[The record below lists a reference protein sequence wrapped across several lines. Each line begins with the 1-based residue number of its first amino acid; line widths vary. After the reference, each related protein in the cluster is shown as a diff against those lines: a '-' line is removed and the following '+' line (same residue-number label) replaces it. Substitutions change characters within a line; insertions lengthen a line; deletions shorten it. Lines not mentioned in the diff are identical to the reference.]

1 MLWLAK
7 HPELIDP
14 MNDAKRSGYPRTAFV
29 SLRRSIMA
37 SVPVLEIRNV
47 SKHFGVVKALTDV
60 SFSLERGEIH
70 ALCGENG
77 AGKSTLMN
85 IIAGVLQPHEGDI
98 LIDGKPVKVTSPAV
112 AQSLGLGLVHQE
124 IALCPDATIA
134 ENMFMAATN
143 RRRKLFMNYGKQARD
158 AQAIMNRLAPL
169 DVCANV
175 GDLSISNQ
183 QLVEIAKALTLDC
196 RVLIFDEPTAAL
208 TETEAQT
215 LFGIIRDLKA
225 HGISIIYISHRMA
238 EIFSLCDR
246 VTVFRDGRY
255 VSTERVADVTPDD
268 VVRRMVGREI
278 TQLYPPKQTQDERS
292 AEAILTVR
300 DLGDGARFHDVS
312 FDLRKG
318 EILGIGGLIGSG
330 RTEIAEGICC
340 LRPTSKGVVTLEG
353 ARLHSRSYA
362 DAVKA
367 GIVYLSEDRKGS
379 GIFLDMPIAQ
389 NISVLDLKALT
400 GPAGLLNAK
409 AEADLAHRFVRRL
422 GIRIGGMDI
431 PVSSLSGGNQQKVAI
446 AKQLAVNPKVILLD
460 EPTRGIDVGAKSEI
474 HRLLR
479 DLARSGIGVV
489 VISSELPEL
498 LGLCDRVLVIREGS
512 VMGEIEGDAMSEEAI
527 MRLASGI
534 AGHNNSKASG
544 HAA

>member
-1 MLWLAK
+1 MAAARVGAPGSCRRGK
-7 HPELIDP
+7 EE
-14 MNDAKRSGYPRTAFV
+14 TA
-29 SLRRSIMA
+29 MA
-37 SVPVLEIRNV
+37 SGPVLEIRNV
-47 SKHFGVVKALTDV
+47 TKHFGAVKALTGV
-60 SFSLERGEIH
+60 GFSLERGEVH

-85 IIAGVLQPHEGDI
+85 IIAGVLQPNEGEI
-98 LIDGKPVKVTSPAV
+98 LIDGAPTKIASPSA
-112 AQSLGLGLVHQE
+112 AQSLGIGLVHQE
-124 IALCPDATIA
+124 IALCPDASVA

-143 RRRKLFMNYGKQARD
+143 RRRSLLMNYGKLARD
-158 AQAIMNRLAPL
+158 AQAVMSRLAPI
-169 DVCANV
+169 DVRQKV
-175 GDLSISNQ
+175 GDLPISSQ

-208 TETEAQT
+208 TEAEAQV

-225 HGISIIYISHRMA
+225 QGISIIYISHRMA
-238 EIFSLCDR
+238 EVFSLCDR

-278 TQLYPPKQTQDERS
+278 TQLYPAKQSEIERTN
-292 AEAILTVR
+292 ETILSVR
-300 DLGDGARFHDVS
+300 DLGDGDRFQNVS
-312 FDLRKG
+312 FDLRRG

-330 RTEIAEGICC
+330 RTEISEGICA
-340 LRPTSKGVVTLEG
+340 LRSVTQGDVQLLG
-353 ARLHSRSYA
+353 KPLHARNYA
-362 DAVKA
+362 GAVKA

-379 GIFLDMPIAQ
+379 GVFLDLSIAQ
-389 NISVLDLKALT
+389 NISVLDLKSLT
-400 GPAGLLNAK
+400 GALGLLNARK
-409 AEADLAHRFVRRL
+409 EVALAENLAHRLGVRMG
-422 GIRIGGMDI
+422 GIDM

-446 AKQLAVNPKVILLD
+446 AKQLAVNPKVILMD

-479 DLARSGIGVV
+479 ELARSGIGIV

-498 LGLCDRVLVIREGS
+498 LGLCDRVLVVHEGTIA
-512 VMGEIEGDAMSEEAI
+512 GEVSGDEMTEEAI

-534 AGHNNSKASG
+534 GRTNKTKASE

>member
-1 MLWLAK
+1 M
-7 HPELIDP
+7 
-14 MNDAKRSGYPRTAFV
+14 V
-29 SLRRSIMA
+29 SP
-37 SVPVLEIRNV
+37 PVLEIRNV
-47 SKHFGVVKALTDV
+47 SKHFGAVKALTDV
-60 SFSLERGEIH
+60 SFNLERGEIH
-70 ALCGENG
+70 AICGENG

-85 IIAGVLQPHEGDI
+85 IIAGVLQPNAGEI
-98 LIDGKPVKVTSPAV
+98 LIDGSPVKVTSPAV

-124 IALCPDATIA
+124 IALCPDATVA

-143 RRRKLFMNYGKQARD
+143 RRRSPFMNYGRLARD
-158 AQAIMNRLAPL
+158 AQAVMNRLASI
-169 DVCANV
+169 DVRRKV
-175 GDLSISNQ
+175 GELSISSQ

-208 TETEAQT
+208 TESEAQV

-255 VSTERVADVTPDD
+255 VSTERVTGVTPDD

-278 TQLYPPKQTQDERS
+278 TQLYPAKQAEDERS
-292 AEAILTVR
+292 GEIILSVR
-300 DLGDGARFHDVS
+300 DLGDGARFNGVN
-312 FDLRKG
+312 FELRKG

-330 RTEIAEGICC
+330 RTEIAEAICG
-340 LRPTSKGVVTLEG
+340 LRPTIAGEV
-353 ARLHSRSYA
+353 RLRGQPMRARSYA
-362 DAVKA
+362 GAVKA
-367 GIVYLSEDRKGS
+367 GVVYLSEDRKGS
-379 GIFLDMPIAQ
+379 GVFLDLSIAQ
-389 NISVLDLKALT
+389 NIAVLDLKALT
-400 GPAGLLNAK
+400 GRLGLLDAK
-409 AEADLAHRFVRRL
+409 AEAELAIDLVRRL
-422 GIRIGGMDI
+422 GVRTGGIDM

-446 AKQLAVNPKVILLD
+446 AKQLAVNPKVILMD

-479 DLARSGIGVV
+479 DLTRSGIGIV

-498 LGLCDRVLVIREGS
+498 LGLCDRVLVIREGG
-512 VMGEIEGDAMSEEAI
+512 VMGEVEGEEMTEEAI

-534 AGHNNSKASG
+534 GNNSKASE

>member
-1 MLWLAK
+1 
-7 HPELIDP
+7 
-14 MNDAKRSGYPRTAFV
+14 
-29 SLRRSIMA
+29 MA

-169 DVCANV
+169 DVRANV

-225 HGISIIYISHRMA
+225 HDISIIYISHRMA

-255 VSTERVADVTPDD
+255 VSTERVADVTPDE

-340 LRPTSKGVVTLEG
+340 LRPTTKGVVTLEG
-353 ARLHSRSYA
+353 PRLHSRSYA

-446 AKQLAVNPKVILLD
+446 AKQLAVNPKVILMD

>member
-1 MLWLAK
+1 
-7 HPELIDP
+7 
-14 MNDAKRSGYPRTAFV
+14 
-29 SLRRSIMA
+29 MA
-37 SVPVLEIRNV
+37 SPPVLEIRNV
-47 SKHFGVVKALTDV
+47 SKHFGAVKALTDV
-60 SFSLERGEIH
+60 SFSLEKGEVH

-85 IIAGVLQPHEGDI
+85 IIAGVLQPNEGEI
-98 LIDGKPVKVTSPAV
+98 LVDGAPVKVTSPAV

-124 IALCPDATIA
+124 IALCPDATVA

-143 RRRKLFMNYGKQARD
+143 RRRSPFMNYGKLARD
-158 AQAIMNRLAPL
+158 AQAVMNRLAPI
-169 DVCANV
+169 DVRRKV
-175 GDLSISNQ
+175 GELSISSQ

-208 TETEAQT
+208 TESEAQV

-246 VTVFRDGRY
+246 VTVFRDGHY
-255 VSTERVADVTPDD
+255 VSTEKVADVTPDD

-278 TQLYPPKQTQDERS
+278 TQLYPAKQAEDERS
-292 AEAILTVR
+292 GETILSVR
-300 DLGDGARFHDVS
+300 NLGDGIRFNGVS
-312 FDLRKG
+312 FELRKG

-330 RTEIAEGICC
+330 RTEIAEGICG
-340 LRPTSKGVVTLEG
+340 LRSITGGEV
-353 ARLHSRSYA
+353 RLHGQAMHARSYA

-367 GIVYLSEDRKGS
+367 GVVYLSEDRKGS
-379 GIFLDMPIAQ
+379 GVFLDLSIAQ
-389 NISVLDLKALT
+389 NIAVLDLKALT
-400 GPAGLLNAK
+400 GRAGLLNAR
-409 AEADLAHRFVRRL
+409 AEADLARDLVKRL
-422 GIRIGGMDI
+422 GVRMGGIDM

-446 AKQLAVNPKVILLD
+446 AKQLAVNPKVILMD

-479 DLARSGIGVV
+479 DLARSGIGIV

-498 LGLCDRVLVIREGS
+498 LGLCDRVLVIREGR
-512 VMGEIEGDAMSEEAI
+512 VMGEVEGEAMSEEAI

-534 AGHNNSKASG
+534 GQHNSKASE

>member
-1 MLWLAK
+1 
-7 HPELIDP
+7 
-14 MNDAKRSGYPRTAFV
+14 
-29 SLRRSIMA
+29 MA

-47 SKHFGVVKALTDV
+47 SKHFGAVKALTQV
-60 SFSLERGEIH
+60 SFSLEKGEVH

-85 IIAGVLQPHEGDI
+85 IIAGVLQPTEGDV
-98 LIDGKPVKVTSPAV
+98 LVDGAPVKVTSPAV

-124 IALCPDATIA
+124 IALCPDATVA

-143 RRRKLFMNYGKQARD
+143 RRRSPFMNYIRLERE
-158 AQAIMNRLAPL
+158 AQVVMNRLAPI
-169 DVCANV
+169 DVRRNV
-175 GDLSISNQ
+175 GDLSISSQ

-208 TETEAQT
+208 TESETQI
-215 LFGIIRDLKA
+215 LFAIIRDLKA
-225 HGISIIYISHRMA
+225 QGISIIYISHRMA

-255 VSTERVADVTPDD
+255 VSTEKVADVTPDD

-278 TQLYPPKQTQDERS
+278 TQLYPEKQAPAERTDEV
-292 AEAILTVR
+292 ILSVR
-300 DLGDGARFHDVS
+300 DLGGGSRFTDVS

-318 EILGIGGLIGSG
+318 EILGVGGLIGSG
-330 RTEIAEGICC
+330 RTEIAEGICG
-340 LRPTSKGVVTLEG
+340 LRPVTGGEVQLHG
-353 ARLHSRSYA
+353 QRLRTRSYA
-362 DAVKA
+362 QAAQA
-367 GIVYLSEDRKGS
+367 GVVYLSEDRKGS
-379 GIFLDMPIAQ
+379 GIFLDLSIAQ
-389 NISVLDLKALT
+389 NIAVLDLKSLT
-400 GPAGLLNAK
+400 GPLGLLNSK
-409 AEADLAHRFVRRL
+409 AEADRAHNLVRRL
-422 GIRIGGMDI
+422 GVRMGGIDM

-446 AKQLAVNPKVILLD
+446 AKQLAVDPKVILMD

-479 DLARSGIGVV
+479 DLARSGIGIV

-498 LGLCDRVLVIREGS
+498 LGLCDRVLVIHEGT
-512 VMGEIEGDAMSEEAI
+512 VAGEVEGEMMTEEAI

-534 AGHNNSKASG
+534 GSHNNSKASE